1 MGQMEDM
8 TAFVRIV
15 DAGTISRAA
24 EQSGMAKSALSRRLS
39 DLETRMNVQLLNRT
53 TRKSSLTEAGRSYY
67 LRAQQIIHDV
77 NELHATTS
85 NAKAALQGDLKIAV
99 PNSFGLLHLTPLINE
114 FARLHPLIN
123 FHINFSDRQLGLVE
137 EGFDVA
143 VRIAE
148 LKASSHI
155 ARKLSTINLVL
166 CASPDYI
173 SRFGLPQ
180 VPQDLKTHE
189 FLGYSLLP
197 NAHIKLTDSQGR
209 ETLLRPSFKLHANNG
224 EYLCAAAI
232 AGLGIIAPPTFM
244 ASKAIAEGKLIRLL
258 PQYSLPAINAYALY
272 PQTRHLSRR
281 VRVFIDFLVDKFAG
295 PPHWDARVF
304 KNSKIGE

>member
-1 MGQMEDM
+1 MGQLEDM

-67 LRAQQIIHDV
+67 ARAQQIINDV
-77 NELHATTS
+77 NELHALTS

-114 FARLHPLIN
+114 FAKLHPQID
-123 FHINFSDRQLGLVE
+123 FQVNFSDGQVDLVE
-137 EGFDVA
+137 EGFDIA

-148 LKASSHI
+148 LKNSSHI
-155 ARKLSTINLVL
+155 ARKLTQINLIL
-166 CASPDYI
+166 CTSPEYI
-173 SRFGLPQ
+173 LKTGS
-180 VPQDLKTHE
+180 PQDPHDLKNHD
-189 FLGYSLLP
+189 FIGYSLSS
-197 NAHIKLTDSQGR
+197 NSSFKLTDAQGS
-209 ETLLRPSFKLHANNG
+209 ETILRPSFKINANNG

-232 AGLGIIAPPTFM
+232 AGLGIAALPTFLV
-244 ASKAIAEGKLIRLL
+244 SKAIDEGKLIQLL
-258 PQYSLPAINAYALY
+258 PQYSLPAFNAYALY

-295 PPHWDARVF
+295 PPHWDAPVF
-304 KNSKIGE
+304 KNSK